1 MNEKHF
7 HRAAL
12 CNEQLVRIDDVTP
25 ESRKSSIFTCLG
37 CGGEMEACLGEVREH
52 YFRHKNKENCSWESY
67 LHKLS
72 KLIIKA
78 RFEQQEKFLIYFNA
92 VNSCSLLDDCP
103 FHRCHKEFVSEL
115 NLKDYYDTCELEGT
129 YRGYRADILLTHSE
143 HPDRVLFLEIA
154 VTHKCEEEKIASR
167 IKIIEIDVINQ
178 QSAFMKLDEN
188 NEQVHFYNFKFK
200 RDITPHTKVER
211 FSLLATDNN
220 KEFKQ
225 DKIDCCK
232 FNEHLANAVFDI
244 IIKKRNDKIGLN
256 LLGLAQTMILGTNVR
271 HCSFCEN
278 RGRCVVTFP
287 KKGIDEKDGK
297 EKVVMVLQYPD
308 KLSNEMQWK
317 AAEKCETYRP
327 NIRGCHKL
335 VKQYGSNNYIL
346 WKKNAH

>member
-143 HPDRVLFLEIA
+143 HPNRVLFLEIA
-154 VTHKCEEEKIASR
+154 VTHKCEEEKIASG

-200 RDITPHTKVER
+200 REIIPSTEYER
-211 FSLLATDNN
+211 FTVIQQ
-220 KEFKQ
+220 KEDEKKTRLTLEKCYDYKQ
-225 DKIDCCK
+225 
-232 FNEHLANAVFDI
+232 HLQDALFELT
-244 IIKKRNDKIGLN
+244 IIKKNTAISTLFLGYAFCVTKQMRVKNCRFCRNANICKRIIITKRVKDK
-256 LLGLAQTMILGTNVR
+256 QT
-271 HCSFCEN
+271 EEE
-278 RGRCVVTFP
+278 
-287 KKGIDEKDGK
+287 KK
-297 EKVVMVLQYPD
+297 
-308 KLSNEMQWK
+308 
-317 AAEKCETYRP
+317 
-327 NIRGCHKL
+327 
-335 VKQYGSNNYIL
+335 
-346 WKKNAH
+346 